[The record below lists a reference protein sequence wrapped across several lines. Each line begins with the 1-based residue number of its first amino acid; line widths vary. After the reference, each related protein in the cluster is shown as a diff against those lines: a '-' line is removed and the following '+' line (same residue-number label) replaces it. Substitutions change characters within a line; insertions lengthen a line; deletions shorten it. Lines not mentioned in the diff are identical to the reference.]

1 MRRERGAAIIMAML
15 VVAATAT
22 LVTGAYWRQ
31 SIVLRQA
38 ENELAYAQAKW
49 LLRGAMDW
57 AGLILREDARTS
69 AVDHLGEPWA
79 VPLADTQLNQ
89 GDGRD
94 PVYLA
99 GEMRDEQAKLN
110 LRNLVGPNGINKAEL
125 ENLGRLLEVLGESRS
140 GAKQMAER
148 IAARVLSGPLLSVDD
163 LIGLD
168 GLGSAGVDKLRPFLT
183 MLPQATQV
191 NANTAA
197 AEVLSALFDIP
208 LSDARRLVETRAR
221 AYFNNSADVVARLQG
236 LNVQTSGAPV
246 SVTTQFFAV
255 EGTVSFRRARLH
267 TRALLRR
274 DANRI
279 ETIWVRE
286 AA

>member
-22 LVTGAYWRQ
+22 LVAGAYWRQ

-49 LLRGAMDW
+49 LIRGAMDW
-57 AGLILREDARTS
+57 AGLILREDARIS

-79 VPLADTQLNQ
+79 VPLADTHLNQ

-99 GEMRDEQAKLN
+99 GEMRDEQAKFN
-110 LRNLVGPNGINKAEL
+110 LRNLVGEKGVNEAEL
-125 ENLGRLLEVLGESRS
+125 AVLGRLLELI
-140 GAKQMAER
+140 GANAGTAKSIAER
-148 IAARVLSGPLLSVDD
+148 VFAAPLLSVDD
-163 LIGLD
+163 LAGLD
-168 GLGSAGVDKLRPFLT
+168 VEKLRPYVT
-183 MLPQATQV
+183 VLPQRTPI
-191 NANTAA
+191 NANTAP
-197 AEVLSALFDIP
+197 AEVLAARLDIALA
-208 LSDARRLVETRAR
+208 DARRLAESRSR
-221 AYFNNSADVVARLQG
+221 AYFNNRADVLARIPELKLQATDAEIAVG
-236 LNVQTSGAPV
+236 
-246 SVTTQFFAV
+246 TQFFAV
-255 EGTVSFRRARLH
+255 EGAVSFRRARLH

-274 DANRI
+274 QANRV

>member
-22 LVTGAYWRQ
+22 LVTGVYWRQ
-31 SIVLRQA
+31 SILLRQA

-49 LLRGAMDW
+49 LIRGATDW

-79 VPLADTQLNQ
+79 VPLADTHLNQ

-99 GEMRDEQAKLN
+99 GEMRDEQAKFN
-110 LRNLVGPNGINKAEL
+110 LRNLAGTNGLDKVEL
-125 ENLGRLLEVLGESRS
+125 EILRRLLEVVGIS
-140 GAKQMAER
+140 GGAAER
-148 IAARVLSGPLLSVDD
+148 IAGRVLAAPLISVDD
-163 LIGLD
+163 LVGLD
-168 GLGSAGVDKLRPFLT
+168 GMGAAVVEKLRPFLT
-183 MLPQATQV
+183 VLPQATPV
-191 NANTAA
+191 NANTAS
-197 AEVLSALFDIP
+197 AEVLAALFDIP
-208 LSDARRLVETRAR
+208 LTDARRLVVSRSR
-221 AYFNNSADVVARLQG
+221 AYFNNNADVLARIPGLQLKPGGAGVTVA
-236 LNVQTSGAPV
+236 
-246 SVTTQFFAV
+246 TQFFVV

-274 DANRI
+274 DANRV

>member
-22 LVTGAYWRQ
+22 LVAGAYWRQ

-49 LLRGAMDW
+49 LIRGAMDW
-57 AGLILREDARTS
+57 AGLILREDARIST
-69 AVDHLGEPWA
+69 VDHLGEPWA
-79 VPLADTQLNQ
+79 VPLADTHLNQ

-99 GEMRDEQAKLN
+99 GEMRDEQAKFN
-110 LRNLVGPNGINKAEL
+110 LRNLVGEKGVNEEEL
-125 ENLGRLLEVLGESRS
+125 AVLGRLLELI
-140 GAKQMAER
+140 GANAGTAKSIAER
-148 IAARVLSGPLLSVDD
+148 VFAAPLLSVDD
-163 LIGLD
+163 LVGLD
-168 GLGSAGVDKLRPFLT
+168 VEKLRPYVT
-183 MLPQATQV
+183 VLPQRTPI
-191 NANTAA
+191 NANTAP
-197 AEVLSALFDIP
+197 AEVLAARFDIV
-208 LSDARRLVETRAR
+208 LADARRLAESRSR
-221 AYFNNSADVVARLQG
+221 AYFNNRADVLARIPELKLQATDAEIAVG
-236 LNVQTSGAPV
+236 
-246 SVTTQFFAV
+246 TQFFAV
-255 EGTVSFRRARLH
+255 EGAVSFRRARLH

-274 DANRI
+274 QANRV